1 MRRVAAGRRKYSG
14 DGAARREYQGSQMS
28 DGPGRDVISGNELP
42 IGPDVQVAGMTAA
55 NVDNRDNRTDEPV
68 GDPLRP
74 DGQPRR
80 RTTGA

>member
-1 MRRVAAGRRKYSG
+1 
-14 DGAARREYQGSQMS
+14 MS

-68 GDPLRP
+68 AIHSDQTDNLAAGRP
-74 DGQPRR
+74 GPEPRGSVQILPAN
-80 RTTGA
+80 T